1 MNAAEA
7 QVVPAPQ
14 VDSTIASSNASMS
27 GSIGGSIDASSDPLA
42 GALVLGILGG
52 VIGLTA
58 SSNGA
63 VILLTTLLG
72 AIVGFVFAY
81 RED

>member
-1 MNAAEA
+1 
-7 QVVPAPQ
+7 
-14 VDSTIASSNASMS
+14 MS
-27 GSIGGSIDASSDPLA
+27 GSIDASSDPLA

-63 VILLTTLLG
+63 VVLLTTLLG